1 MDEENQISYYSVI
14 PATIRYD
21 NRLKANEKLLYGEI
35 TALSN
40 KNGYCYAQNKYFAKL
55 YNVTIHTV
63 SQWISHLEKLEYIY
77 LELIRDEKKQ
87 IKERRMYIRDN
98 PYVQKNTYPYVFKST
113 YPMYKNVQDNNIN
126 NNIDDLFILIINN
139 SKTIPKEFY
148 LILER
153 LEFIYTE
160 KILSMMQKDK
170 IQMLK
175 NIIYV
180 LYELY
185 NNKFD
190 SLLNKISRESLL
202 NLYNLS
208 QNHMPEDLLN
218 YYKKTIIN
226 KYINKL

>member
-87 IKERRMYIRDN
+87 IKERRI
-98 PYVQKNTYPYVFKST
+98 
-113 YPMYKNVQDNNIN
+113 
-126 NNIDDLFILIINN
+126 
-139 SKTIPKEFY
+139 
-148 LILER
+148 
-153 LEFIYTE
+153 
-160 KILSMMQKDK
+160 
-170 IQMLK
+170 
-175 NIIYV
+175 
-180 LYELY
+180 
-185 NNKFD
+185 
-190 SLLNKISRESLL
+190 
-202 NLYNLS
+202 
-208 QNHMPEDLLN
+208 
-218 YYKKTIIN
+218 
-226 KYINKL
+226 

>member
-1 MDEENQISYYSVI
+1 
-14 PATIRYD
+14 
-21 NRLKANEKLLYGEI
+21 
-35 TALSN
+35 
-40 KNGYCYAQNKYFAKL
+40 
-55 YNVTIHTV
+55 
-63 SQWISHLEKLEYIY
+63 
-77 LELIRDEKKQ
+77 
-87 IKERRMYIRDN
+87 
-98 PYVQKNTYPYVFKST
+98 
-113 YPMYKNVQDNNIN
+113 MYKNVQDNNIN

-139 SKTIPKEFY
+139 SKAIPKEFY

-160 KILSMMQKDK
+160 KILLMMQEDK

-226 KYINKL
+226 KYTNKL